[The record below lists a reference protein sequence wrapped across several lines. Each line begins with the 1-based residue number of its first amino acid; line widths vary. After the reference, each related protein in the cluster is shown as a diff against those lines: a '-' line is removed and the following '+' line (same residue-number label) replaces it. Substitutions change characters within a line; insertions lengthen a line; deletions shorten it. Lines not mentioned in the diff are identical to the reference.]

1 MPDAFN
7 MKCKMFATEVFKLQ
21 RNGSAPKV
29 TKGRN
34 NKESLKNNLKHMAS

>member
-7 MKCKMFATEVFKLQ
+7 MKHKMFATEVFKLQ

-29 TKGRN
+29 IKGQN
-34 NKESLKNNLKHMAS
+34 KKESLKNNHKFMAS